1 MVHLRNALSVVQR
14 IESLTERVIEGEKH
28 AQNQFD
34 AFTVNLNRL
43 VERVTRLE
51 LEFGHTYTEPPTE
64 PSDDSYEG
72 EEPNSGESSF
82 NYYSELLTQTST
94 DFDTATDV
102 STLQPRTETVPFQTH
117 TATLNEIV
125 ARGVEA
131 LKAWTSTSHA
141 TILYDSAVDDFT
153 DDGIFSAV
161 RDRANI
167 AVVALTTD
175 GDVFGGF
182 YSVAV
187 TEQDENFYD
196 PNIFVFSFESR
207 GRCETPQRF
216 PVKEEKRRNKY
227 VEFFKDSPYVTFV
240 NIGGCYGYF
249 YLGNEKSSN
258 TYCHSLSWDF
268 VGIHDTTLTG
278 NTYPKG
284 FTCTRIVAVHLQ

>member
-1 MVHLRNALSVVQR
+1 MTDGV
-14 IESLTERVIEGEKH
+14 
-28 AQNQFD
+28 
-34 AFTVNLNRL
+34 L
-43 VERVTRLE
+43 V
-51 LEFGHTYTEPPTE
+51 
-64 PSDDSYEG
+64 S
-72 EEPNSGESSF
+72 
-82 NYYSELLTQTST
+82 
-94 DFDTATDV
+94 
-102 STLQPRTETVPFQTH
+102 
-117 TATLNEIV
+117 
-125 ARGVEA
+125 A
-131 LKAWTSTSHA
+131 LKGWTGKASA
-141 TILYDSAVDDFT
+141 TVIYDSTVDEFT
-153 DDGIFSAV
+153 DRGLFDKVKGKP
-161 RDRANI
+161 NI
-167 AVVALTTD
+167 AIIGFTSA

-182 YSVAV
+182 YNVAV
-187 TEQDENFYD
+187 TRQWESFYD